1 MAEAPATYTPPPPLQ
16 GAQLVLGTTDVP
28 YGDKDDAFILMGS
41 NKSLLRARLNP
52 NGDDVKNWGNFT
64 AGRTQVEHVGGL
76 GRARVRRVAANRAN
90 APQTRRRRDA
100 PPSGCPG

>member
-1 MAEAPATYTPPPPLQ
+1 
-16 GAQLVLGTTDVP
+16 
-28 YGDKDDAFILMGS
+28 MGS

-76 GRARVRRVAANRAN
+76 GRARVGTERAKFRR
-90 APQTRRRRDA
+90 
-100 PPSGCPG
+100 